1 MIMNSWEPFQFL
13 IGSWTSPASGQP
25 GEPVSGATTFSF
37 DLDQQV
43 IIRRSRAEF
52 APGPGEQAGPVHKD
66 LLVIYRQPAEAGFRA
81 IYFDNEGHVIN
92 YSVSFPAG
100 QPAVV
105 FESEANQA
113 GPRARL
119 VYEAV
124 EPDTLSIEFF
134 VAAPGGEFV
143 SHVKGMVKR

>member
-1 MIMNSWEPFQFL
+1 MDPWEPFQFL
-13 IGSWTSPASGQP
+13 IGSWTSPASSQP
-25 GEPVSGATTFSF
+25 GQPVSGATTFSF

-52 APGPGEQAGPVHKD
+52 APGPGEKEGQVHED

-81 IYFDNEGHVIN
+81 IYFDNEGHTIN
-92 YSVSFPAG
+92 YTVSFPAR

-105 FESEANQA
+105 FESEANQTS
-113 GPRARL
+113 PRARL

-134 VAAPGGEFV
+134 VAPPGGEFV
-143 SHVKGMVKR
+143 SHVKGKVKR